1 MIESPEVESE
11 VEEPSSPVAQYQVR
25 PSPHLPSTRTD
36 DAPQARS
43 PPSIVVEP
51 PPTPSRLT
59 RSASAALRS
68 PSPALYTNVPTHTDM
83 PTRLTEA
90 RKRALATRDQPSTVP
105 SRVRA
110 TNGHSTSNG
119 TPKARQAIDSIISA
133 SQGTPKSARSR
144 ASAMPSLSQ
153 LDLTPLKNG
162 KKSARS
168 TSALASQT
176 QSQGQGRKW
185 VAQRDGEG
193 SDSEE
198 EGTRGKKAAELW

>member
-1 MIESPEVESE
+1 MIESPEVESD
-11 VEEPSSPVAQYQVR
+11 VEEPSSPVAQHQVR
-25 PSPHLPSTRTD
+25 RSPLLIPTRTD
-36 DAPQARS
+36 SSSQAHS

-68 PSPALYTNVPTHTDM
+68 PSPALYTNVPPHTDVS
-83 PTRLTEA
+83 TRLTEA

-105 SRVRA
+105 SRVRG
-110 TNGHSTSNG
+110 TNGTSNG
-119 TPKARQAIDSIISA
+119 TPKARQAIDSIVASA
-133 SQGTPKSARSR
+133 SQGTPKYQRSR

-162 KKSARS
+162 KKSTRS
-168 TSALASQT
+168 TAALASQT

-185 VAQRDGEG
+185 VAQRDGDG
-193 SDSEE
+193 SDSEG
-198 EGTRGKKAAELW
+198 EGGRKGGKAAELW